1 MLRETAESKAFA
13 LGCPRL
19 AEYGI
24 RRWAVGW
31 ERSKLP
37 SVTCGGPA
45 AASGGKS
52 NADRRRGSL
61 LLPHDWWEDLMT
73 QRVLGPTGSRRRRRS
88 LLVPPIVVTVSLQPA
103 GGPERILGQAWTNR
117 TTDLRYNG
125 LAPQGEY
132 RLVARTT
139 DNRAMASEIMVLDNV
154 AALEWSLQSNLV
166 TVLSTRNP

>member
-73 QRVLGPTGSRRRRRS
+73 QRVLGPRGGRRRKWAVLP
-88 LLVPPIVVTVSLQPA
+88 LLVAFVLGMAIGVPA
-103 GGPERILGQAWTNR
+103 A
-117 TTDLRYNG
+117 
-125 LAPQGEY
+125 
-132 RLVARTT
+132 
-139 DNRAMASEIMVLDNV
+139 RAMRTAS
-154 AALEWSLQSNLV
+154 
-166 TVLSTRNP
+166 

>member
-1 MLRETAESKAFA
+1 MKKLMLA
-13 LGCPRL
+13 
-19 AEYGI
+19 
-24 RRWAVGW
+24 AV
-31 ERSKLP
+31 
-37 SVTCGGPA
+37 
-45 AASGGKS
+45 
-52 NADRRRGSL
+52 L
-61 LLPHDWWEDLMT
+61 LLGACASNQAGT
-73 QRVLGPTGSRRRRRS
+73 AGGGSFVVRVNNN
-88 LLVPPIVVTVSLQPA
+88 LVPPIVVTVSLQPA